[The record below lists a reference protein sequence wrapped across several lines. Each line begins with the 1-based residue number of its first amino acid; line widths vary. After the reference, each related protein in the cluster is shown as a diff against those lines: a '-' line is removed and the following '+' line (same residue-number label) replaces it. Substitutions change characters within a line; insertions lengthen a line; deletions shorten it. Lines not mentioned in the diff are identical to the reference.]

1 MLPGHVVEMGA
12 VTDGPGHGFFEL
24 AVVDPDPALAGSL
37 AREVGEAGA
46 PGKVAIYPDVT
57 ALAEHQ
63 PAGRPVVAVFGPGLA
78 NPPGLAEIERLTG
91 SRPEIGAILV
101 ASELST
107 GLLQQALRSGVRD
120 VLDAPID
127 PPSLQDSI
135 DRVGRSLA
143 VPTLPPAVEE
153 RPERGKVITVSSMKG
168 GSGKTVVATNLAVTL
183 ARRSPGPVV
192 LVDADLQ
199 FGDVSV
205 MLRLGS
211 PHTIVDAVT
220 ASVRLDAEFLRSLLV
235 RHDKSGLLVLPAPL
249 EPSFAERVLGSDM
262 LRIVEVLRSF
272 ASFVVIDTPSMLND
286 VVLALLEASDDII
299 VVAGMEIPNIKN
311 AKLGVQTLRMLGM
324 PESKLRLLV
333 NRANSKVDLN
343 VGEVE
348 RTVGLK
354 AEAQIPSEIAV
365 PQSINRGVPVVLDA
379 PRSDVTRAFEQLAN
393 LFLSTAAEMPMKKA
407 RGRFGRF

>member
-1 MLPGHVVEMGA
+1 
-12 VTDGPGHGFFEL
+12 
-24 AVVDPDPALAGSL
+24 
-37 AREVGEAGA
+37 
-46 PGKVAIYPDVT
+46 
-57 ALAEHQ
+57 
-63 PAGRPVVAVFGPGLA
+63 
-78 NPPGLAEIERLTG
+78 
-91 SRPEIGAILV
+91 
-101 ASELST
+101 
-107 GLLQQALRSGVRD
+107 
-120 VLDAPID
+120 
-127 PPSLQDSI
+127 
-135 DRVGRSLA
+135 
-143 VPTLPPAVEE
+143 
-153 RPERGKVITVSSMKG
+153 
-168 GSGKTVVATNLAVTL
+168 
-183 ARRSPGPVV
+183 
-192 LVDADLQ
+192 
-199 FGDVSV
+199 
-205 MLRLGS
+205 
-211 PHTIVDAVT
+211 
-220 ASVRLDAEFLRSLLV
+220 V
-235 RHDKSGLLVLPAPL
+235 RHEKSGLLVLPAPL

>member
-1 MLPGHVVEMGA
+1 VS
-12 VTDGPGHGFFEL
+12 DGSAHGLFEL
-24 AVVDPDPALAGSL
+24 AVVDPDPELADWL
-37 AREVGEAGA
+37 AREVGEAGR
-46 PGKVAIYPDVT
+46 VAIYPGVS
-57 ALAEHQ
+57 ALGEHQ
-63 PAGRPVVAVFGPGLA
+63 PVGRPVVAVFGPGLA
-78 NPPGLAEIERLTG
+78 NGQGLAEIERLTG

-120 VLDAPID
+120 VLGAPIES
-127 PPSLQDSI
+127 PSFQESI

-143 VPTLPPAVEE
+143 VPTVPPVVEE
-153 RPERGKVITVSSMKG
+153 RAERGKVITVSSMKG

-183 ARRSPGPVV
+183 AQRSPGPVV

-205 MLRLGS
+205 MLRLGT

-220 ASVRLDAEFLRSLLV
+220 AAGQLDADFLRSLLV
-235 RHDKSGLLVLPAPL
+235 RHDRSGLLVLPAPL
-249 EPSFAERVLGSDM
+249 EPSFAERVAGADM
-262 LRIVEVLRSF
+262 LRIIEVLQSF
-272 ASFVVIDTPSMLND
+272 CSYVVVDTAAQLND
-286 VVLALLEASDDII
+286 VVLAVLEASDDIV

-311 AKLGVQTLRMLGM
+311 TKLGVQTLRMLGM

-354 AEAQIPSEIAV
+354 AEAHIPSDIAV
-365 PQSINRGVPVVLDA
+365 PQAINRGVPVVLDA

-393 LFLSTAAEMPMKKA
+393 LFLRTAPDVPMKKA
-407 RGRFGRF
+407 RGRFGRS

>member
-1 MLPGHVVEMGA
+1 MDVLGV
-12 VTDGPGHGFFEL
+12 
-24 AVVDPDPALAGSL
+24 AVVDPDPEVCSGLARRLAGRGPV
-37 AREVGEAGA
+37 ATYGA
-46 PGKVAIYPDVT
+46 VP
-57 ALAEHQ
+57 ALVERLL
-63 PAGRPVVAVFGPGLA
+63 PGRPTVVILGPGLA
-78 NPPGLAEIERLTG
+78 DGAGMAEIKHLTRG
-91 SRPEIGAILV
+91 RPEVAVVLL

-107 GLLQQALRSGVRD
+107 AVLQEALRSGARD
-120 VLDAPID
+120 VLPASADSDALNE
-127 PPSLQDSI
+127 SL
-135 DRVGRSLA
+135 DRVAESFVA
-143 VPTLPPAVEE
+143 PPPVPTPNAAVSG
-153 RPERGKVITVSSMKG
+153 RGKVIAVFSMKG
-168 GSGKTVVATNLAVTL
+168 GSGKTVVATNLAVAL
-183 ARRSPGPVV
+183 AQRSAGPVV

-235 RHDKSGLLVLPAPL
+235 RHEKSGLLVLPAPL
-249 EPSFAERVLGSDM
+249 EPSFAERVVGSDM

-272 ASFVVIDTPSMLND
+272 CSYVVIDTPSQLND
-286 VVLALLEASDDII
+286 VVLALLEASDDIVI
-299 VVAGMEIPNIKN
+299 VAGMEIPNIKN
-311 AKLGVQTLRMLGM
+311 AKLGIQTLRMLGM

-354 AEAQIPSEIAV
+354 AEAHIPSDIAV
-365 PQSINRGVPVVLDA
+365 PQAINRGVPVVLDA